1 MDKAGNKQKTHLVSN
16 KDKIE
21 LRPPGPV
28 FLSLLPE
35 SAGGVKAAQ
44 AEVSKI
50 NILSGSKVARLTRQP
65 SIFISGTYLFIL
77 LFGQSGH
84 GEVT

>member
-1 MDKAGNKQKTHLVSN
+1 MFWLLLHLSISYLENNTLISDVCTHRV
-16 KDKIE
+16 
-21 LRPPGPV
+21 
-28 FLSLLPE
+28 LPE